1 MWEGTIKQNR
11 NKIAGEYVV
20 GGLCDSESGPSRVEP
35 GRPAKPGSFVSVSR
49 KGVGTYPHRPIAGAI
64 AGAIADLLWEE
75 QESREGM
82 GGKRGA

>member
-1 MWEGTIKQNR
+1 MWEGTIKQNK

-20 GGLCDSESGPSRVEP
+20 RGLRDSESGPSHVEP
-35 GRPAKPGSFVSVSR
+35 GMPAKPGSFVSVSR
-49 KGVGTYPHRPIAGAI
+49 KGVGTSPHRPI

-75 QESREGM
+75 QERRERM